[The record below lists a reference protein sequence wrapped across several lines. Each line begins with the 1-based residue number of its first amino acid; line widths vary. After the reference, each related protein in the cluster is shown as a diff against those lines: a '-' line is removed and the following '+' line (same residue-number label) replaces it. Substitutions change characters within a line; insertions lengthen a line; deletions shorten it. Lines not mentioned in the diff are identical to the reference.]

1 MPACHQMSDYLQS
14 DLWDEVCVKVGHEV
28 AWEQITVS
36 RAREVHLMGL
46 YEVGVCV
53 RVRACVGACVCARPP
68 HGND

>member
-1 MPACHQMSDYLQS
+1 MSDYLQS

-53 RVRACVGACVCARPP
+53 RVRAWVRACARVL
-68 HGND
+68 HMGMTESHH